1 MDELLL
7 LSGNDIPF
15 PEARLTIHQPRL
27 REIAYITEQRFWP
40 GCELLKF
47 NKVARGL
54 DYDDKIKVKDIKE
67 WIPPNKTQEAYDEL
81 LYSLAEE
88 MGYL

>member
-1 MDELLL
+1 MIDELLL

-27 REIAYITEQRFWP
+27 KEIAYITEQRFWP

-47 NKVARGL
+47 DKESL
-54 DYDDKIKVKDIKE
+54 SDKDKINLLNMSNFNI
-67 WIPPNKTQEAYDEL
+67 IMTMTQERTLE
-81 LYSLAEE
+81 SQ
-88 MGYL
+88 